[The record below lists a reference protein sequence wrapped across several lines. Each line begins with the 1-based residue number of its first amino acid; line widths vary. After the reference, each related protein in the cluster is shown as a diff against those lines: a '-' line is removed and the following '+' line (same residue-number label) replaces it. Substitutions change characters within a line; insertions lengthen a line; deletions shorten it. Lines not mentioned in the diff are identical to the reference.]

1 MGYIF
6 SAQTVLG
13 KISIVEQDKKITHL
27 FWDPKNIVNTYEYK
41 ETPLLRDA
49 FLQLEKYLEWKIKE
63 FSLPLNPQGTDFMK
77 SVWKALQNIPYG
89 KTKSYKEIAE
99 TIGSP
104 KAMRAVGMANN
115 KNPIAIFIPCHR
127 VIGHNWDLVGYW
139 WWLENKKKLLKLEWV
154 EI

>member
-49 FLQLEKYLEWKIKE
+49 FLQLEKYLE
-63 FSLPLNPQGTDFMK
+63 
-77 SVWKALQNIPYG
+77 
-89 KTKSYKEIAE
+89 
-99 TIGSP
+99 
-104 KAMRAVGMANN
+104 
-115 KNPIAIFIPCHR
+115 
-127 VIGHNWDLVGYW
+127 
-139 WWLENKKKLLKLEWV
+139 
-154 EI
+154 